1 MVDTYSRLISSFL
14 LIALIAVVIKV
25 LNNNIPISLLVDL
38 WWPLEN
44 TVKLVV
50 AQRLTPL
57 VKQIQALL
65 QRDLLT
71 RVGLGLSAGKVCLLL
86 KQGIPQL
93 SLLVFDDLSD
103 PLYIRLHHLFIFL
116 LERLLDELLYRLS
129 VDYGVDLW
137 SHHSVLILELLEKL
151 MIFGGSRGVEIL
163 ITLAWSVSATYH
175 RQSRLVN
182 YTGLLL
188 QGGWGIVFVLW
199 VSTRQLGGSGLYQ
212 VVDSYNRAVIEAPSL
227 RENVVFIALLLLVS
241 GDVAEN
247 WLRGLNHLIICHNIE
262 MRWVI
267 EDFSTAFKVRDLGL
281 PSLMLIYLLMLLSF
295 NVNGR

>member
-1 MVDTYSRLISSFL
+1 MVNTYSRLISSFL
-14 LIALIAVVIKV
+14 LIALIGVVIKV

-44 TVKLVV
+44 TFKLVV
-50 AQRLTPL
+50 TQRLTPL

-65 QRDLLT
+65 QGDLLT
-71 RVGLGLSAGKVCLLL
+71 RVSLGLSAGKVCLLL
-86 KQGIPQL
+86 KQGISQL

-103 PLYIRLHHLFIFL
+103 PLYIRLHHLLIFL
-116 LERLLDELLYRLS
+116 LERLLDEFLDRLS
-129 VDYGVDLW
+129 VYYGIDFR

-151 MIFGGSRGVEIL
+151 MILGGACRVEIL
-163 ITLAWSVSATYH
+163 ITLAWGVSATDH
-175 RQSRLVN
+175 WQSRLVD

-212 VVDSYNRAVIEAPSL
+212 VVDSYDRAVIKAPSL
-227 RENVVFIALLLLVS
+227 RENVIFIALLILVS
-241 GDVAEN
+241 DDVAEN
-247 WLRGLNHLIICHNIE
+247 WLRGLNHLIICHNVQ

-267 EDFSTAFKVRDLGL
+267 ENFSTAFKVRDLRL
-281 PSLMLIYLLMLLSF
+281 SFVMLIYLLMLLSF